1 MASNV
6 MRLRLFSPNEELDDI
21 NTADLKFLLV
31 PYLLA
36 EVTAATRDMESR
48 LSSLKRALVYWR
60 AFSAD
65 CQRLQ
70 VAHADDLRA
79 IDRSPE
85 DALDPASKREEK
97 IDRYKRCKELDQK
110 AAYLFSK
117 KREVCGDEF
126 HWGAGGSFDEDMER
140 ELVLALLGRAVASVP
155 DQISSTEQE
164 LPLLEMMMAR
174 GGPGTG
180 PIERPP
186 PAEKPMIVRIQ
197 DKAELNK
204 LYREMVFQCPYELP
218 TVTLAEVAEA
228 EMAEMHE
235 REAAKFHH
243 DRRSGAD
250 EADRWWSG
258 DRQGAREDA
267 EEEQKIYK
275 ALGPQHPTPMQQEY
289 QHGLRGCRK
298 ELLEREVARYPI
310 GILTYN
316 SSGYQVSHI
325 CGVPTRHALGGAR
338 PQPTRRANWARSHRK
353 GRGES
358 TGGCVYTVGPFV
370 AKSPCSGSVFR
381 PGFEA
386 AASAGKSSASSG
398 SSHGASSSAVFA
410 RTVRWQHANPKVHA
424 SPTQLK
430 PPGAAATLAVV
441 SAAVGKLCLP
451 TTLGRHRSCR
461 RRRAKLARACGAAAS
476 GTGVDAEVEELDIK
490 PLGANGASRQELE
503 EAAALIAHGFF
514 VGCYD
519 AAERTQ
525 LPPEGRELKRL
536 EQQVY

>member
-1 MASNV
+1 LSQARRALYAAMATGGTEGEHEARASSSSASDGQVVREVVVGEEVRETDEYRISTEFYDSYKQYSALLRSEGEPPKQEQLEALQTQLRVMASNV

-275 ALGPQHPTPMQQEY
+275 DRDWDDWKDDHPW
-289 QHGLRGCRK
+289 G
-298 ELLEREVARYPI
+298 
-310 GILTYN
+310 
-316 SSGYQVSHI
+316 SGNKNTNM
-325 CGVPTRHALGGAR
+325 G
-338 PQPTRRANWARSHRK
+338 
-353 GRGES
+353 
-358 TGGCVYTVGPFV
+358 
-370 AKSPCSGSVFR
+370 
-381 PGFEA
+381 
-386 AASAGKSSASSG
+386 
-398 SSHGASSSAVFA
+398 
-410 RTVRWQHANPKVHA
+410 
-424 SPTQLK
+424 
-430 PPGAAATLAVV
+430 
-441 SAAVGKLCLP
+441 
-451 TTLGRHRSCR
+451 
-461 RRRAKLARACGAAAS
+461 
-476 GTGVDAEVEELDIK
+476 
-490 PLGANGASRQELE
+490 
-503 EAAALIAHGFF
+503 
-514 VGCYD
+514 
-519 AAERTQ
+519 
-525 LPPEGRELKRL
+525 
-536 EQQVY
+536 